1 MPLGYGK
8 YVRSDRVTAIVPIEE
23 ERGPGRRTFIFL
35 EDQAEPLVASRAEDS
50 VIRDLV
56 REPQEITRARQQ
68 QELLRDIGEDLATV
82 NETLRQIVRDR
93 SRLDLDLLE
102 RRITRRSRGNRIRRR
117 VVSEIRSRCVKDYS
131 NFQTVAATSPRLAG
145 RAARPWEDTVATKP
159 TSRRLRRSN
168 GFVSDH
174 RRVATQHCRRLRP
187 QSM

>member
-1 MPLGYGK
+1 MSRSFRSPLRGWPSRLRNTEIGRGILAGTLHAAKSLRGLDYSSMRVQSGVLVPLGYGK

-102 RRITRRSRGNRIRRR
+102 RRVRDVLEEESSGTGSG
-117 VVSEIRSRCVKDYS
+117 
-131 NFQTVAATSPRLAG
+131 
-145 RAARPWEDTVATKP
+145 
-159 TSRRLRRSN
+159 
-168 GFVSDH
+168 
-174 RRVATQHCRRLRP
+174 
-187 QSM
+187 